1 MQDRRLTII
10 VTAAASVFL
19 GATGRHVMVLL
30 RLLLLPLPPPP
41 PPTWRTRCED
51 ERDTAFAAQTRQR
64 YCSRPI
70 VAVGDS
76 LPKLCR
82 DRPRSACR
90 ALFVSASVGRS

>member
-1 MQDRRLTII
+1 MANLPRAMQDRRLTII

-30 RLLLLPLPPPP
+30 LPLPPPP
-41 PPTWRTRCED
+41 TWRD
-51 ERDTAFAAQTRQR
+51 ERDTAFAAQTRPR

-70 VAVGDS
+70 VAVADS

-90 ALFVSASVGRS
+90 APFVSASVCRS